1 MTMNS
6 LTLSESKRLTPP
18 FADKADE
25 AEAER
30 YWAQR
35 PAEERSEA
43 MMHVLREFYRERG
56 LDIDQPM
63 VKTIRF
69 RSLEEK
75 NIEHEEWHRDF
86 ERFHARR

>member
-1 MTMNS
+1 MP
-6 LTLSESKRLTPP
+6 TLSLSQLKSLTPP
-18 FADKADE
+18 FATEADA
-25 AEAER
+25 AEAKR

-35 PAEERSEA
+35 PAEERSQA
-43 MMHVLREFYRERG
+43 MMKVLREFYRERG

>member
-1 MTMNS
+1 MS
-6 LTLSESKRLTPP
+6 TLPLSQLKSLTPP
-18 FADKADE
+18 FATEAD
-25 AEAER
+25 AAAAKH

-35 PAEERSEA
+35 HVEVRSQA
-43 MMHVLREFYRERG
+43 MMQVLREFYRERG

>member
-1 MTMNS
+1 MS
-6 LTLSESKRLTPP
+6 TLSLSQLKSLTPP
-18 FADKADE
+18 FATEADA
-25 AEAER
+25 AEAKRHWE
-30 YWAQR
+30 QR
-35 PAEERSEA
+35 PVEERSQA
-43 MMHVLREFYRERG
+43 MMQVLREFYRERG

-69 RSLEEK
+69 RILEEK